1 MKYLLALA
9 MLFLAAIVSYAQT
22 SPDYYRFPNTYLFI
36 QPPNDAFSSMD
47 ELVGLTTS
55 DQSSYIRAENFVR
68 AEEEMVDEFF
78 LADFDAADFE
88 EKEIPGGVLKY
99 AWKKA
104 LTAIHPDSM
113 FIYAAKVYVSEDVN
127 YILLGYQKNL
137 DEGAREQIL
146 HSITN
151 LKVDLTQAIDPF
163 EGKSFRLDLEKIS
176 LKYCEAFKS
185 DWMVMLTADGTE
197 FPAGEDRSTI
207 VISARPYG
215 GEVIEEQVKAK
226 GMEVSKSEDWGAEPL
241 KWQKYVLRQQGNE
254 GLVVYEYYHK
264 SGDKL
269 YRVEAK
275 IYAPSGISEAQVDE
289 FVGAFELK

>member
-1 MKYLLALA
+1 MKYLFALAL
-9 MLFLAAIVSYAQT
+9 LFLAATASFAQT

-36 QPPNDAFSSMD
+36 QPPNDAFSSMN

-78 LADFDAADFE
+78 LADFDPADFE

-113 FIYAAKVYVSEDVN
+113 FIYAAKVYVSEEVN

-137 DEGAREQIL
+137 DEATSAQIL
-146 HSITN
+146 HSIAN
-151 LKVDLTQAIDPF
+151 LKVDLARAIDPF
-163 EGKSFRLDLEKIS
+163 EGKSFRMNLEEIP
-176 LKYCEAFKS
+176 LQYCEAFKS
-185 DWMVMLTADGTE
+185 DWMVMLTADGTA
-197 FPAGEDRSTI
+197 FPAGADKSTM

-215 GEVIEEQVKAK
+215 GEAIEEQIKAK
-226 GMEVSKSEDWGAEPL
+226 RMEISKSEEWGAESL
-241 KWQKYVLRQQGNE
+241 KWQKYVLLQPGNE
-254 GLVVYEYYHK
+254 GLVVYEYYHL

-289 FVGAFELK
+289 FVGTFELK